1 MIDVASILIIVNLVV
16 IVASIIAGRVV
27 LRSSIAKAETEVQTR
42 VREALSAEN
51 ELLRGRVQRLEAENK
66 QQAKVMQLI
75 VTTLRKIYSI
85 ELDID
90 DDVITLRS
98 SNGNIS
104 RVSTDIP

>member
-1 MIDVASILIIVNLVV
+1 MIDLLPSILILANLAV
-16 IVASIIAGRVV
+16 IIGGIIATRIV

-75 VTTLRKIYSI
+75 VTTLKKLHNL

-90 DDVITLRS
+90 EGTITLRS
-98 SNGNIS
+98 ANGNVS
-104 RVSTDIP
+104 RVSTDA